1 LAAAKR
7 YCSAIVKL
15 FSGPKMRWAWRLG
28 ATDARARARM
38 ASDFVNEIIGLRP
51 VFREG
56 RMKVILGLRCRVR

>member
-1 LAAAKR
+1 
-7 YCSAIVKL
+7 
-15 FSGPKMRWAWRLG
+15 MRWAWRLG